1 VKSRISQ
8 SATKRTKGM
17 PSLKEVKSRI
27 VSVISTQQITKAMKM
42 VAAAKLRK
50 SQDRI
55 TQLRPYAQ
63 KLNYILKNLSAAQDG
78 SNGDNWY
85 SQQREEKKI
94 LIIAVS
100 SDRGLCGSFNS
111 NIFKGV
117 LRLIDEKYQ
126 AQYRSGNVTV
136 LSIGKKAADFFGK
149 RKFKA
154 NNDYALLLG
163 NLTFENASNVA
174 EYAMDAFRKG
184 EFDKVEIV
192 YNEFKNVATQILR
205 TEQLLPILPPQ
216 ETVSATHQVD
226 YIYQPNQ
233 QEIIEGLIPK
243 SLKIQLFKAVL
254 DSNASENG
262 ARMTAM
268 DKATENAG
276 ELLKELKLT
285 YNRTRQAA
293 ITKEILEIVG
303 GAEALKSA

>member
-1 VKSRISQ
+1 
-8 SATKRTKGM
+8 M
-17 PSLKEVKSRI
+17 PNLKEVKNRI
-27 VSVISTQQITKAMKM
+27 GSVISTQQITKAMKM

-55 TQLRPYAQ
+55 TQMRPFAQ
-63 KLNYILKNLSAAQDG
+63 KLAAILQNLSSAQEGNND
-78 SNGDNWY
+78 DNWY
-85 SQQREEKKI
+85 AKTREEKKI
-94 LIIAVS
+94 LIVAVS

-111 NIFKGV
+111 TVFKGV
-117 LRLIDEKYQ
+117 NKLITDKYEQ
-126 AQYRSGNVTV
+126 QFRKGDVTV
-136 LSIGKKAADFFGK
+136 LPLGKKALDFFAK
-149 RKFKA
+149 RKVSIVDNYVGTIA
-154 NNDYALLLG
+154 NITFG
-163 NLTFENASNVA
+163 NVSAAA
-174 EYAMDAFRKG
+174 EFLMEAFQKG
-184 EFDKVEIV
+184 TYDKIEIV

-205 TEQLLPILPPQ
+205 TEQFLPVLPPAKTSTAKV
-216 ETVSATHQVD
+216 EVD
-226 YIYQPNQ
+226 YLYEPSQL
-233 QEIIEGLIPK
+233 EIVDGLIPK

-285 YNRTRQAA
+285 YNRSRQAA